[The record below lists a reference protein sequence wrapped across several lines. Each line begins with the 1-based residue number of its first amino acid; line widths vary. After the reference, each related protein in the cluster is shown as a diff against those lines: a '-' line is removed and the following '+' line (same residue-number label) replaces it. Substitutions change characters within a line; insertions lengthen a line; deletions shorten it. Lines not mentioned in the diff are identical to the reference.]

1 MSSEFQELFTLA
13 LDHSSS
19 PSLPLLKKRFKGFE
33 HCNDKATAAALGYLA
48 AMRDSEKEEEEDE
61 KEAENGVFDHICDV
75 MDQLIDGNE
84 LLAAEEATEITLE
97 LVYNWLEE
105 AFVEEGFAG
114 NVLDFLQEQFKSKV
128 KPGVIV

>member
-48 AMRDSEKEEEEDE
+48 AMRDSEKEEENEE
-61 KEAENGVFDHICDV
+61 EAESGVFDHICDV

-84 LLAAEEATEITLE
+84 LLAAEEATEITLG

>member
-1 MSSEFQELFTLA
+1 VSSEFQELFTLA

-48 AMRDSEKEEEEDE
+48 AMRDSEKEEENEE
-61 KEAENGVFDHICDV
+61 EAENRVFDHICDV
-75 MDQLIDGNE
+75 MDQLIDGDK
-84 LLAAEEATEITLE
+84 LLAAEEATEITLG
-97 LVYNWLEE
+97 LVYDWLEE

-114 NVLDFLQEQFKSKV
+114 NVLDFLREQFKGKV